1 MFILQ
6 TIKGLRTTTVAV
18 AILLIPHH
26 FDEDHLL
33 RPDITSVT
41 IIHFVVFLE
50 ATCQYRHIPQNIMVT
65 ILSMITEALCQFL
78 RVSTRRNVCLWM
90 SVWKRS
96 WALRYIEAVETASL
110 KQCSSLYSA
119 F

>member
-1 MFILQ
+1 MFFLQ
-6 TIKGLRTTTVAV
+6 TIEGLRTTIVAV
-18 AILLIPHH
+18 AILLIRHH

-41 IIHFVVFLE
+41 IIRFVVFLE
-50 ATCQYRHIPQNIMVT
+50 AICQYRHIPQNIMAT

-78 RVSTRRNVCLWM
+78 RVSTRRNVYLWM

-96 WALRYIEAVETASL
+96 WALRYFEAVD
-110 KQCSSLYSA
+110 SA
-119 F
+119 MFKLS